1 MRNIFTL
8 LIILTLVSFVKASPI
23 GKGLYC
29 NEELFDF
36 SNFEN
41 FRGIF
46 FESNDLVRV
55 VGLKIKIIL

>member
-29 NEELFDF
+29 NEELFL
-36 SNFEN
+36 
-41 FRGIF
+41 IF
-46 FESNDLVRV
+46 QI
-55 VGLKIKIIL
+55 LKISEVFSLSQMI